1 VKRGLAVGVLAMV
14 LAGCLAAC
22 TAGDPSD
29 PVSTGLSGT
38 VLRGPTQPVCSVDQ
52 PCIDE
57 PFSASFSVYRGPR
70 RAGQFHSDSLGA
82 FAITLAPGAYRIVPG
97 PDAPLLN
104 PTEQVKDV
112 EVGTTGTT
120 SVELVFD
127 TGIR

>member
-1 VKRGLAVGVLAMV
+1 MVRSLAVGLLTLV
-14 LAGCLAAC
+14 LAGC
-22 TAGDPSD
+22 TTDTGY